1 MRKLALL
8 LSVAFTAVLSTSAF
22 AERNALESLR
32 ATHNLPAK
40 FDAEMIRKSAGDLA
54 VESIQ
59 KSYRVGEAFTEA
71 DIVRSSGER
80 SIQELRR
87 RYSIGPN
94 FTCADLRRAVGAN
107 RLAERM
113 EYLGL
118 ATGFTERDYI
128 MALGRDELR
137 FMFGHMNG
145 YDLSKGVMTN
155 YPKDSTEYF
164 QREAEALLQEKVKI
178 YPGLSARF
186 AYEQYREVAGPETSG
201 WFRAEYDF
209 KRDAGYEDMKRAV
222 AAHLQKVFAAEKKLP
237 ETWTFDELAMKLGEK
252 RLRLQREDL
261 SLNGPI
267 SETSLS
273 EALGARDSEYLVK
286 GIDENNCSESAIALS
301 RGEESGRIVRSMFD
315 LDSGFTAAQV
325 REAAGESAI
334 AKVRRTFGVAGPFTS
349 KDLEEAQV
357 RLSAEAAAEK
367 EKRAAELKA
376 LMEKVP
382 GYDPIYPNGYGKY

>member
-80 SIQELRR
+80 SIQDLRR

-94 FTCADLRRAVGAN
+94 FTCADLRRAIGAN
-107 RLAERM
+107 RLAEKM
-113 EYLGL
+113 ETLGL
-118 ATGFTERDYI
+118 SSGFSERDYI
-128 MALGRDELR
+128 MALGRDEVR
-137 FMFGHMNG
+137 FVLGRAAS
-145 YDLSKGVMTN
+145 YDPKEPVTN
-155 YPKDSTEYF
+155 NPKDSTEYF
-164 QREAEALLQEKVKI
+164 QREAEARLQEKVKI

-186 AYEQYREVAGPETSG
+186 NYEQYREVAGPDTSG

-209 KRDAGYEDMKRAV
+209 QRDAGYEDMKRAV
-222 AAHLQKVFAAEKKLP
+222 AARLQKVFAAEKKLP
-237 ETWTFDELAMKLGEK
+237 ETWTFDELTMKLGEK
-252 RLRLQREDL
+252 RLRWQREDL

-267 SETSLS
+267 SEASLS
-273 EALGARDSEYLVK
+273 EALGARDFEYIVK
-286 GIDENNCSESAIALS
+286 GVDENNCSESAIARS
-301 RGEESGRIVRSMFD
+301 RGEESGRFVRSMFD

-334 AKVRRTFGVAGPFTS
+334 AKVRRTFGVTGQFTS

-357 RLSAEAAAEK
+357 RLSAEAEAEK
-367 EKRAAELKA
+367 EKRSAELKA